1 MNSPSGDVIGTEDGG
16 PCARTLVDAALAALT
31 RSPTG
36 AILKSLQFD
45 LVEDSSIMTFYD
57 LWQPVADAT
66 AVHATRR
73 PSQRELVAWS
83 LLRCPD
89 DRPPRDRR

>member
-1 MNSPSGDVIGTEDGG
+1 
-16 PCARTLVDAALAALT
+16 
-31 RSPTG
+31 
-36 AILKSLQFD
+36 
-45 LVEDSSIMTFYD
+45 MTFYD
-57 LWQPVADAT
+57 LRHADPS
-66 AVHATRR
+66 AVPATRR

>member
-1 MNSPSGDVIGTEDGG
+1 MSADPT
-16 PCARTLVDAALAALT
+16 ALT
-31 RSPTG
+31 RVPTG

-45 LVEDSSIMTFYD
+45 PLKDSIMTFPAHQRTDRVAALAYTRHGAV
-57 LWQPVADAT
+57 PV
-66 AVHATRR
+66 TRR

-89 DRPPRDRR
+89 DRPPQDRR